1 MTKTMEQ
8 LYYHFIENI
17 ELDVEAKAKMQALAM
32 AKLAIFSEL
41 DQVCDPKYRALLEVL
56 DILEGEYE
64 ELRNRVLFENA
75 LETGMELGR
84 LQVS

>member
-8 LYYHFIENI
+8 LYYSFIENI
-17 ELDVEAKAKMQALAM
+17 ELDAEATAKMQALAA
-32 AKLAIFSEL
+32 AKIAILSEL
-41 DQVCDPKYRALLEVL
+41 DQVCDPKYRALLEVM
-56 DILEGEYE
+56 DTLEGESE
-64 ELRNRVLFENA
+64 ELRSRVLFENA

>member
-1 MTKTMEQ
+1 MTKSMEQ
-8 LYYHFIENI
+8 LYYHFIGNI
-17 ELDVEAKAKMQALAM
+17 ELNGEARAKMQALAA